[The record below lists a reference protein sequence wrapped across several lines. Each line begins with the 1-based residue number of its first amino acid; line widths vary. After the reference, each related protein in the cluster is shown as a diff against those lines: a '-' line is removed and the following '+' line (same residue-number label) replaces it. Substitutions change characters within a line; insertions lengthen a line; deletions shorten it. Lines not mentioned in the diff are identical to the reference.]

1 MQSLGMINFWTF
13 LIGSVFVITIPGPNM
28 LYVLSVSAQRGVR
41 HAYRAVCGI
50 FLGDSIL
57 MTLSAAGVASL
68 LKAYPIL
75 FFIIKYGGAAYLLY
89 MGLTILRTAWLNR
102 GSLPAPAS
110 ANKAESGH
118 CFKRALLIS
127 LCNPKAILFFVS
139 FFIQFVDPAYPYPAL
154 SFLALG
160 AIDQL
165 ISLSYLSLL
174 IFTGVRLSEAFR
186 RHRCLSIGASGSA
199 GALLIGFSLKLATAT
214 LG

>member
-75 FFIIKYGGAAYLLY
+75 FF
-89 MGLTILRTAWLNR
+89 
-102 GSLPAPAS
+102 
-110 ANKAESGH
+110 
-118 CFKRALLIS
+118 
-127 LCNPKAILFFVS
+127 VS

-174 IFTGVRLSEAFR
+174 IFTGVRLSE
-186 RHRCLSIGASGSA
+186 
-199 GALLIGFSLKLATAT
+199 
-214 LG
+214 